1 MEKCDVLI
9 IGAGPGGLAAAVGA
23 KNAGADRVVIL
34 ERDTSAGGILNQ
46 CVHDGFGIIRY
57 NEQLTGPEY
66 AVRAVREARA
76 AGAEILCGHQVIR
89 INDDRLVTAVSRD
102 GLKTFSAGAVVLATG
117 CRERTRGMISIPGS
131 RPAGVFTAG
140 VVQNFVN
147 VRNIMPGRRVV
158 ILGSGDIGMIMA
170 RRLTL
175 EGAEVRAVIEV
186 LPEPAGLSR
195 NVSQCLYEYDIPL
208 FCSHTVSKI
217 IGKKHLRAVE
227 ISELDD
233 KMKPVRGTEQTIEC
247 DALILSVGLI
257 PENEVAETAGVRLDQ
272 RSNGAVTDECLQTS
286 VPGIFSCGN
295 SRRVMDLADF
305 VSQQGELAGR
315 NAAAYLTGAEMAAW
329 DESRGTSM
337 AKGYPVPGTVTC
349 TLCPN
354 GCQVKWTEEGYEGN
368 RCPRGEKFAEEER
381 TSPKRIVTSTVRLSG
396 GRLLPVRTDR
406 AVPKESVR
414 DVVRSLRDLKIEAP
428 VKCGQELYRFRDG
441 AGDILTVT
449 AVADVSGP
457 ACAQI

>member
-23 KNAGADRVVIL
+23 KDAGADRVVIL

-66 AVRAVREARA
+66 AVRAISEARA
-76 AGAEILCGHQVIR
+76 AGAEILCGHQVVKISE
-89 INDDRLVTAVSRD
+89 DRVVTAVSRE
-102 GLKTFSAGAVVLATG
+102 GLKSFAAGAVVLSTG

-175 EGAEVRAVIEV
+175 EGAEVKAVIEV

-195 NVSQCLYEYDIPL
+195 NVSQCLYDYDISL
-208 FCSHTVSKI
+208 YCSHTVSRI
-217 IGKKHLRAVE
+217 IGKRKLEAVE
-227 ISELDD
+227 ISELRES
-233 KMKPVRGTEQTIEC
+233 MKPIRGTERIIEC
-247 DALILSVGLI
+247 DALVLSVGLI
-257 PENEVAETAGVRLDQ
+257 PENEVAETAGVSLDVK
-272 RSNGAVTDECLQTS
+272 SNGVITDEHLQTS

-315 NAAAYLTGAEMAAW
+315 NAAAWLSGSDMGSW

-354 GCQVKWTEEGYEGN
+354 GCQIRWTGDGYEGN
-368 RCPRGEKFAEEER
+368 RCPRGAKFAEEER
-381 TSPKRIVTSTVRLSG
+381 TSPKRIVTSTVRLSD

-414 DVVRSLRDLKIEAP
+414 DIVRSLRELKIEAP
-428 VKCGQELYRFRDG
+428 VKCGQELFRFRYET
-441 AGDILTVT
+441 GDIITVT
-449 AVADVSGP
+449 AAAD
-457 ACAQI
+457 ADRLF